1 MKITFGQYK
10 GRLISSMTSVVETN
24 YLRWLLQSK
33 FGSFELKQEIKK
45 QLN

>member
-1 MKITFGQYK
+1 MKIPFGKHK
-10 GRLISSMTSVVETN
+10 GRLIRSMCSVEETN

-45 QLN
+45 HI